1 MQCHTVTCFTYY
13 TKVPPHSL
21 HQQEE
26 KTGQYKA
33 FALTGL
39 GEFESQRLLSLGN
52 KLLTGQMQLLIVR
65 KRPRSKHHFL
75 VPSSLEEGCPKPVLR
90 SLGKDSKY
98 KDVG

>member
-1 MQCHTVTCFTYY
+1 MYSYNESMMTIGFPTQVGSVTLYLHLSMQCHTITCCTYY

-39 GEFESQRLLSLGN
+39 GEFKSQRLLSLGN
-52 KLLTGQMQLLIVR
+52 KLLTGQMQLL
-65 KRPRSKHHFL
+65 S
-75 VPSSLEEGCPKPVLR
+75 
-90 SLGKDSKY
+90 
-98 KDVG
+98 